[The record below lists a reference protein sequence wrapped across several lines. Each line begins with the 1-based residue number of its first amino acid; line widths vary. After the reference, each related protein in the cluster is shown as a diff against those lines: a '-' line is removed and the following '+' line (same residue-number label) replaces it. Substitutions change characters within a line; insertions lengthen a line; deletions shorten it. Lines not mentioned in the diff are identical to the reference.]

1 MRNQDQWIH
10 GDLTMLRSAAIF
22 VILAAALAAC
32 DRGDPPSPPPPAPP
46 SVAQA
51 AARDTGRLEPIG
63 RDSTDRCRWEDP
75 APRAHV
81 GDEDWLAKWDSASM
95 SRGVPL
101 RCALREG
108 GPVVR
113 VVVGGEYS
121 IPMGVHVYSPPDARK
136 ALQMLALDNDERAGA
151 RSNLLVGEDLNDD
164 GWTDLRVQTWSG
176 SAGVTH
182 DVFMWNPRRGRFE
195 QDSVFPRGTNIYTLD
210 DVPCLR
216 ASSRSGA
223 GHFSGGEF
231 CWSRG
236 AWHLVGTYQVDGL
249 DGSEPGQD
257 LSVRELE
264 WRDGDRV
271 LRRVVDTLPSDSA
284 RDIPDFHRSP
294 SVRARLRGDRG

>member
-1 MRNQDQWIH
+1 
-10 GDLTMLRSAAIF
+10 MLRDSPLSA
-22 VILAAALAAC
+22 ILIAAALAAC
-32 DRGDPPSPPPPAPP
+32 DRGDPPSRPPPAPP
-46 SVAQA
+46 ARAQA
-51 AARDTGRLEPIG
+51 TARDTGRLEPIG

-75 APRAHV
+75 VPRAHV
-81 GDEDWLAKWDSASM
+81 GDDNWLAKWDSASM

-101 RCALREG
+101 RCALRDG
-108 GPVVR
+108 GPEVR
-113 VVVGGEYS
+113 VVVGGEFS
-121 IPMGVHVYSPPDARK
+121 IPMGVHVYSPPDART

-182 DVFMWNPRRGRFE
+182 DVFTWNPRRGRFE
-195 QDSVFPRGTNIYTLD
+195 QDSVFPGGTNLYAVD
-210 DVPCLR
+210 GVPCVWG
-216 ASSRSGA
+216 SSRSGV
-223 GHFSGGEF
+223 GHSSGGEY

-236 AWHLVGTYQVDGL
+236 RWHLVGVYQRDAVEGA
-249 DGSEPGQD
+249 GPSRG
-257 LSVRELE
+257 LSVRRLE

-271 LRRVVDTLPSDSA
+271 LRTVIDTLPDDSA